1 MGNLN
6 SLFNA
11 VRIGSMEVKNRIVMP
26 PMVTLFAGLDR
37 GVTDRLIDYHVERAR
52 GGVGMIIVE
61 STDVDPLGVRPS
73 PRLGIFKDNFITGL
87 NRLAEAVKPY
97 GVRIGLQ
104 LGHPGRQ
111 AKWVGDG
118 LSPVAP
124 SPLMCRFEGRSS
136 DAKKPRE
143 LSLEEIRGLVE
154 KFSDGALRAKRAGF
168 DLVEVHGAHGYLI
181 NQFMSPYTN
190 KRTDQ
195 YGGDPEGRMRFPLEI
210 LRAIRKKVGE
220 DFPVG
225 FRINGDDYVEGGL
238 TLEDATVIAGM
249 LEREGA
255 STIHVSGG
263 MYESI
268 LSDTRK
274 MSMVQPMCVPKGCFV
289 HLGEEVK
296 KAVDLP
302 VIVVG
307 RVNDPVLANDIIK
320 SGKADLVSM
329 GRALIADPQ
338 LPAKAKEG
346 RLEEI
351 RKCIACNRC
360 VTRMGEFLS
369 IKCSINADV
378 GRERQYRIEK
388 APVSKKVMVVGGG
401 PAGMEAARVAALRG
415 HTVSLYEKG
424 ERLGGQ
430 LLLSTKPP
438 FKGEIENLT
447 QYLSHQLRK
456 LGVEVL
462 LDTEAKPEMID
473 ALGPDFLILATGS
486 TPLIPTLPGINSGH
500 VVTAHRIL
508 EEGVGLLEGKENV
521 VVVGG
526 GMVGCETAEFIWEE
540 SHGQKGIVIVE
551 MLMELASDVDPSE
564 REFLIQRLRE
574 KGIEARLNVKA
585 DEITEDGL
593 VTLDKEGKRHL
604 VKGEAIVLAMGAE
617 TERNLA
623 ASLEEKG
630 ASYWTIGDCRDP
642 GKIFD
647 AIHEA
652 AHIARQI

>member
-6 SLFNA
+6 SLFNPIK
-11 VRIGSMEVKNRIVMP
+11 IGSMEVKNRIVMP
-26 PMVTLFAGLDR
+26 PMVTLFAGMDR

-118 LSPVAP
+118 LPPVAP
-124 SPLMCRFEGRSS
+124 SPLMCRYEGRSA

-143 LSLEEIRGLVE
+143 LSLEEIQGLVE
-154 KFSDGALRAKRAGF
+154 KFSDGALRAERAGF

-181 NQFMSPYTN
+181 NQFVSPYTN

-195 YGGDPEGRMRFPLEI
+195 YGGDLEGRMRFPLEI

-220 DFPVG
+220 DFPIG

-238 TLEDATVIAGM
+238 TLEDTTVIAGM

-268 LSDTRK
+268 LSEDRK
-274 MSMVQPMCVPKGCFV
+274 MSMVQPMCVPQGCFV
-289 HLGEEVK
+289 HLAEEVK
-296 KAVDLP
+296 RAVDLP
-302 VIVVG
+302 VIAVG

-320 SGKADLVSM
+320 SGRADLVSM
-329 GRALIADPQ
+329 GRALISDPE
-338 LPAKAKEG
+338 LPVKAKEG

-388 APVSKKVMVVGGG
+388 ASVSKKVMVVGGG

-438 FKGEIENLT
+438 FKGEIEHLT

-456 LGVEVL
+456 LGIEVL
-462 LDTEAKPEMID
+462 LDTEVEPEMID
-473 ALGPDFLILATGS
+473 VLRPDFLILATGS
-486 TPLIPTLPGINSGH
+486 TPLIPPFSGINSGH
-500 VVTAHRIL
+500 VVTAHRVL
-508 EEGVGLLEGKENV
+508 EEGVGLLEGKDNV

-540 SHGQKGIVIVE
+540 SNRQKGIVIVE
-551 MLMELASDVDPSE
+551 MLAELASDVDPGE
-564 REFLIQRLRE
+564 REFLIQRLGK

-585 DEITEDGL
+585 DEIREDG
-593 VTLDKEGKRHL
+593 VITLDKEGKRHL
-604 VKGEAIVLAMGAE
+604 VKGEAIVLAMGADPD
-617 TERNLA
+617 RNLA
-623 ASLEEKG
+623 ASLQEKG
-630 ASYWTIGDCRDP
+630 ATFWTIGDCAGP

-647 AIHEA
+647 AMHEA